1 MHNGKPVDHQ
11 RAIEARLKEIDAAL
25 SLADVAADT
34 VMLDQSS
41 VGRLTRLDAM
51 QQQAM
56 AAEMR
61 ERLESQ
67 RAGLKAALDRMAAGS
82 YGLCCDCADEIDA
95 ERLTSNPAV
104 VFCSGCAAGRMP

>member
-1 MHNGKPVDHQ
+1 MYNAKPADYQ
-11 RAIEARLKEIDAAL
+11 RAIEARLREIDAAL

-34 VMLDQSS
+34 VTLDQSS

-61 ERLESQ
+61 DRLKSQ
-67 RAGLKAALDRMAAGS
+67 SAGLKAALDRMAAGS
-82 YGLCCDCADEIDA
+82 YGMCCECADEIDA
-95 ERLTSNPAV
+95 ERLDGNPAV